1 MDEIKLILSD
11 IDGTI
16 LDDENVIDSGLKRA
30 VSKLKKQD
38 VPFVLA
44 SARSPKGMLPIAK
57 ELELLDNPIACYNGA
72 LVIKDLKQADYS
84 TILSHE
90 LNIDEVKKIVNIV
103 HQNFVDV
110 SINIY
115 SGDEWYVEKYDKWVK
130 DEASITKLEPI
141 ETDIERLVRQHQRP
155 IHKILLIS
163 DTEEIEQVLNHLHN
177 GDLKNSSF
185 YLSKPNYLEITNNN
199 VSKEKALRELAK
211 IYQISLNQTMTLGDN
226 YNDVPMLKIAGL
238 GVAMKNAPIEIQKC
252 ANVVTETNN
261 NNGVSK
267 AIEKYVLK

>member
-16 LDDENVIDSGLKRA
+16 LDDENAIDSGLKRA

-44 SARSPKGMLPIAK
+44 SARSPRGMLPIAK

-72 LVIKDLKQADYS
+72 LVIKDLEQADYS

-90 LNIDEVKKIVNIV
+90 LNIVEVKKIVNIV
-103 HQNFVDV
+103 HQKFVDV
-110 SINIY
+110 SINLY
-115 SGDEWYVEKYDKWVK
+115 SGDEWYVEKYDKWAK
-130 DEASITKLEPI
+130 AEASITKLEPI
-141 ETDIERLVRQHQRP
+141 ETDIDQLVKQHQRP

-163 DTEEIEQVLNHLHN
+163 DTEEIEQVLNYLHN

-211 IYQISLNQTMTLGDN
+211 VYQISLSQAMTLGDN
-226 YNDVPMLKIAGL
+226 YNDAPMLKIAGL